1 MKMVKKGDIQGG
13 NIVQDK
19 ETRRLLTPELLLVI
33 VMLGLFCALVGVVL
47 FWPIPDLL
55 GMDDINKYIGNS
67 TTNESISNI
76 LDYRKD
82 ILDYRK
88 NILAVIVTVFGAWIG
103 AGAAYHFGRENMKEA
118 TSSMLQMREPS
129 AKERLRRTPIREM
142 PLKPLDW
149 RVKTS
154 DLVKDVMDKL
164 KKNPKLW
171 FIPIVGEDGKVET
184 IINEEAVWRFV
195 MGDEKT
201 PAAEGPR
208 AEDVEKTIKDV
219 LDYIRNNEE
228 LKRFEDIYVR
238 VTLDR
243 SAGDAYEQMQSK
255 DVPLAAVADETG
267 KLTHYFT
274 TGDVRR
280 VLLQVD

>member
-1 MKMVKKGDIQGG
+1 MGKKGKIEGG

-19 ETRRLLTPELLLVI
+19 ETRRLLTPELVLVL
-33 VMLGLFCALVGVVL
+33 VMLGLFSTLVVMVL
-47 FWPIPDLL
+47 FWPIPD
-55 GMDDINKYIGNS
+55 IGTFNAPNSNNSNNS
-67 TTNESISNI
+67 TISGISSIS
-76 LDYRKD
+76 D

-88 NILAVIVTVFGAWIG
+88 NILAVIVSVFGAWIG
-103 AGAAYHFGRENMKEA
+103 AGAAYHFGSENMKEA

-164 KKNPKLW
+164 KENPKLW
-171 FIPIVGEDGKVET
+171 FIPIVDKDDKLET
-184 IINEEAVWRFV
+184 IINEEAIWRFV
-195 MGDEKT
+195 MGDKKT
-201 PAAEGPR
+201 PAVEAPHAEN
-208 AEDVEKTIKDV
+208 VEKTINDV
-219 LDYIRNNEE
+219 LNYIRDKDNKE
-228 LKRFEDIYVR
+228 LKRFEHIYVR
-238 VTLDR
+238 VTLDK
-243 SAGDAYEQMQSK
+243 SVGDAYELMQSK
-255 DVPLAAVADETG
+255 DVSLAAVADETG

-274 TGDVRR
+274 NGDVRR